1 MKYLRITAVFGIV
14 FLLIFACQKKSSKD
28 TSTLESSSENFAV
41 SEDGVS
47 IHYQVQGQG
56 DINLVFVHGW
66 CTNMSYWEK
75 QIPSFKVYYRVITL
89 DLGGHGKSGKNR
101 SIWTMEAYGK
111 DAAAVI
117 TKLDLHQVVL
127 IGHSMG
133 GAVIIETAKIIPD
146 RIIGLI
152 GAETFSDLYM
162 KKYDK
167 GQIDIFLE
175 NFRSDFP
182 EAVRKYV
189 LENYFISNPEESF
202 KKKIILDMAGTSPDV
217 AIGSLEELMLYDG
230 AVSLPGIKVP
240 IRSINA
246 DAPVIPFKVIRN
258 SYENFSLKFMA
269 YVGHFLMLENPQIF
283 NRLLSDFLGEII
295 VEFHQKSGKLPFN
308 LTFFMVLRNFLYV

>member
-1 MKYLRITAVFGIV
+1 MFETGKETEGVMKYLRLFAVFGVAI
-14 FLLIFACQKKSSKD
+14 LLLFACQKKSPEDSSPL
-28 TSTLESSSENFAV
+28 TSGSENFAV

-66 CTNMSYWEK
+66 CTDMSYWEK

-89 DLGGHGKSGKNR
+89 DLGGHGKSGKDR
-101 SIWTMEAYGK
+101 QVWTMETFGK
-111 DAAAVI
+111 DVAAVI
-117 TKLDLHQVVL
+117 TKLDLQQVVL

-133 GAVIIETAKIIPD
+133 GAVIVETARLVPA

-162 KKYDK
+162 KKYDRE
-167 GQIDIFLE
+167 QIDIFLE

-189 LENYFISNPEESF
+189 LENYFITNPDESF
-202 KKKIILDMAGTSPDV
+202 KKKIILDMVKTSPDV
-217 AIGSLEELMLYDG
+217 AISSLEELMLYDG
-230 AVSLPGIKVP
+230 AVSLPDIKVP

-246 DAPVIPFKVIRN
+246 DAPVIPFKVMR
-258 SYENFSLKFMA
+258 SSKENFSLKFMA

-295 VEFHQKSGKLPFN
+295 VEFHQK
-308 LTFFMVLRNFLYV
+308 